1 MVTRGDTSSGPA
13 PSTSGS
19 MRLLHNRI
27 VPWLPMYLVNDDV
40 SLLVEHVDSD
50 TDLAWLAANGPG
62 GWIATAHHPP
72 LVGRIGLWHTPSG
85 PLPLLSADPVERAV
99 DWIHDPWS
107 GWQERR
113 AGRDPTTPYFG
124 AGHPGVYWL
133 NLRTDPD
140 RPGKTGEI
148 GLSSFEWIGNHYR
161 PIGSSSDPSTERH
174 WKALRRWVGK
184 VAVKVPRAGDADGP
198 APEIFAFPRALAAV
212 RAGTTREANPF

>member
-1 MVTRGDTSSGPA
+1 
-13 PSTSGS
+13 
-19 MRLLHNRI
+19 
-27 VPWLPMYLVNDDV
+27 MYLVNDDV

-113 AGRDPTTPYFG
+113 AGRHPTTPYFG

-184 VAVKVPRAGDADGP
+184 VAVKVPRAGDVDGP
-198 APEIFAFPRALAAV
+198 APEIFAFPGR
-212 RAGTTREANPF
+212 